1 MSDCTRWTIGIATVL
16 HLLVD
21 GLCVCAL
28 YLMVG
33 NADGARLL
41 ALFLAYNV
49 LAFMTQPL
57 TGWWADRS
65 RSRHGPL
72 LVAIVLLSAA
82 VALQMV
88 AVLRGA
94 GLLPLC
100 AVLLGMGNSFFH
112 VWGGKQTAVLSGN
125 DMRSLG
131 IFVSSGVLGLTVGVL
146 YASWWLLAAMLL
158 LVSVLGAV
166 ASRIE
171 PSAGPLPPSARRE
184 TAGLPSM
191 AKTPAFIAFWLLA
204 ILIFVLLRSFVGE
217 VVSVGL
223 EKSSAVLLLLAVTAM
238 AGKACGGWLARWL
251 GISRAIVACLGIVA
265 ACMMFRSADSVPL
278 LPVVAG
284 VLAINFTMP
293 MTLHLANRLLPRR
306 EGLAFG
312 LLAAVLIPGYML
324 AHSLPLSPDY
334 YFMLSALLL
343 TIAVEVGL
351 LMLMGETRADVLVG
365 AVAVNILTNVPLNY
379 LLLTFGN
386 SVGRLMVGE
395 VLVLVVE
402 TLWYFCFVRRW
413 QRAVVYSLL
422 CNATSFLVGIL
433 IQYIIKYS
441 L

>member
-1 MSDCTRWTIGIATVL
+1 ML

-57 TGWWADRS
+57 TGWWADRN

-94 GLLPLC
+94 DLLPLC

-166 ASRIE
+166 VSRIE
-171 PSAGPLPPSARRE
+171 PSAVPLPPSTRRE

-191 AKTPAFIAFWLLA
+191 AKTCIYCFLA
-204 ILIFVLLRSFVGE
+204 
-217 VVSVGL
+217 
-223 EKSSAVLLLLAVTAM
+223 
-238 AGKACGGWLARWL
+238 AGH
-251 GISRAIVACLGIVA
+251 
-265 ACMMFRSADSVPL
+265 P
-278 LPVVAG
+278 
-284 VLAINFTMP
+284 
-293 MTLHLANRLLPRR
+293 HLC
-306 EGLAFG
+306 
-312 LLAAVLIPGYML
+312 LAAVVCGRGRFRWVREVIG
-324 AHSLPLSPDY
+324 SP
-334 YFMLSALLL
+334 
-343 TIAVEVGL
+343 AVAGRHGHGRKGL
-351 LMLMGETRADVLVG
+351 WRMACPLVG
-365 AVAVNILTNVPLNY
+365 HQPCHRGLS
-379 LLLTFGN
+379 GHC
-386 SVGRLMVGE
+386 G
-395 VLVLVVE
+395 
-402 TLWYFCFVRRW
+402 
-413 QRAVVYSLL
+413 SLYDVQK
-422 CNATSFLVGIL
+422 C
-433 IQYIIKYS
+433 
-441 L
+441 